1 MREKVKEEKRERKS
15 ARARAHEKEGGP
27 RHTFRVQDYPE
38 RGMGR
43 REIEAKRARGYKK
56 NAKETERAQAKSKMQ
71 RERERASARARAR
84 ESERERERER
94 ETEIGREAKNDSE
107 TPVHV

>member
-1 MREKVKEEKRERKS
+1 MGERERNVREKVKEEKRERKS

-56 NAKETERAQAKSKMQ
+56 NAKDCKQKE
-71 RERERASARARAR
+71 
-84 ESERERERER
+84 
-94 ETEIGREAKNDSE
+94 
-107 TPVHV
+107 